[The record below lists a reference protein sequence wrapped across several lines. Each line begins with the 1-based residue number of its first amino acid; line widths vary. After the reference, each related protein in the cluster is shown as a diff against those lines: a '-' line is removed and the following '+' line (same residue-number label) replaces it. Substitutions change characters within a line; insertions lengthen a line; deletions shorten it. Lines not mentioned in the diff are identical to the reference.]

1 MRNMKHIKITNEE
14 SNRLVCLINEKNT
27 LYQRHKLIEVLEQIG
42 YPQNFKNRSTNSIIK
57 FAKSCVKANRTNAD
71 NLVVACSYV
80 PTTKKTKQ
88 TYTEY
93 DWDRRQ
99 SNPLFI
105 IKEKEICTN
114 YDTTITINATDT
126 IKDTANKTNN
136 TSKEEM
142 INTIKNYF
150 KNGNLAVDALK
161 VINGERQDYYG
172 NPEDSFNDIANVWK
186 WYLKSIYS
194 TNICITSKD
203 VATMMALFK
212 IARNCN
218 QNKEDNIIDA
228 IGYLALAGDM
238 KD

>member
-1 MRNMKHIKITNEE
+1 MKHIKITNEE
-14 SNRLVCLINEKNT
+14 SNKLVGLLNEKDI
-27 LYQRHKLIEVLEQIG
+27 LHQRYKLIEALEQIG
-42 YPQNFKNRSTNSIIK
+42 YPQNFKNRNTNSIIK
-57 FAKSCVKANRTNAD
+57 FARSCVKANRANTN
-71 NLVVACSYV
+71 NLVTACAYV

-142 INTIKNYF
+142 VNTIKNYF
-150 KNGNLAVDALK
+150 KTGNLAVDALK
-161 VINGERQDYYG
+161 TINEERQDLYG
-172 NPEDSFNDIANVWK
+172 NPEDSFSSIADVWK
-186 WYLKSIYS
+186 WYFKNMYT

-203 VATMMALFK
+203 VAIMMALLK
-212 IARNCN
+212 IARECN